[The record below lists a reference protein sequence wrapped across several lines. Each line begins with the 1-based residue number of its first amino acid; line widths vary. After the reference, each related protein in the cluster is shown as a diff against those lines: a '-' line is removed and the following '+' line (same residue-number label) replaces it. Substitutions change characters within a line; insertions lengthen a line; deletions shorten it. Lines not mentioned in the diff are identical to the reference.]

1 MRLTRGTQAAPQ
13 IAGGGAETAS
23 RAAGIPDPEVAM
35 KPIRCIVAGVG
46 ELVDDDP
53 TLLLALDLAHR
64 TGAALHVVHAFEL
77 PQLFTMSPGIEMIY
91 PEGTEQYRVQMQGL
105 LESVVRRNP
114 LGERAVCH
122 AVAGSPGQV
131 LAGCA
136 ERLRAELVIVGAARR
151 GRLGVLGTTAQR
163 VLRAAHM
170 PVLVARESLHR
181 RPARVLLTTD
191 LSEPSAAVQEQALD
205 VVEALYGMSAMQLR
219 SLLVLTLG
227 LMPPPLPS
235 GSLERAASAELDRF
249 LLRRRARVNPVQP
262 AVRVGNASTEIV
274 DEARDWNADLLVVG
288 THARHG
294 VSRVLLGSVAEAC
307 IRDAPCS
314 VLAVPPVRER
324 MPARAPREAAL
335 TAAVLV

>member
-1 MRLTRGTQAAPQ
+1 
-13 IAGGGAETAS
+13 
-23 RAAGIPDPEVAM
+23 M
-35 KPIRCIVAGVG
+35 KPIRCIVAGVA

-64 TGAALHVVHAFEL
+64 TGARLHLVHAFQL
-77 PQLFTMSPGIEMIY
+77 PQLFTLSPGVEMMY
-91 PEGTEQYRVQMQGL
+91 PEGTEQYRVQMQEL

-114 LGERAVCH
+114 LGERAECH

-131 LAGCA
+131 LPDCA
-136 ERLRAELVIVGAARR
+136 EQFRAELVVVGAALR
-151 GRLGVLGTTAQR
+151 GRLGILGTTAQR

-191 LSEPSAAVQEQALD
+191 VSELSASVQERALD
-205 VVEALYGMSAMQLR
+205 VVEALYRAGSTQFR
-219 SLLVLTLG
+219 SLLVVTPG
-227 LMPPPLPS
+227 LMTPPLPA
-235 GSLERAASAELDRF
+235 GSLERAARAELDRF
-249 LLRRRARVNPVQP
+249 LLRRRGRANPVQP

-314 VLAVPPVRER
+314 VLAVPPVRQ
-324 MPARAPREAAL
+324 PAPVRAPRES
-335 TAAVLV
+335 TFAAVAMV

>member
-1 MRLTRGTQAAPQ
+1 
-13 IAGGGAETAS
+13 
-23 RAAGIPDPEVAM
+23 M
-35 KPIRCIVAGVG
+35 KPIRCIVAGVA

-64 TGAALHVVHAFEL
+64 TDATLHLVHAFQL
-77 PQLFTMSPGIEMIY
+77 PQLFTLSPGLEMMY
-91 PEGTEQYRVQMQGL
+91 PEGTEQYRVQMQEL

-122 AVAGSPGQV
+122 AIVGSPGQV
-131 LAGCA
+131 LPDCA
-136 ERLRAELVIVGAARR
+136 EQLRAELVIVGAAGRKRR
-151 GRLGVLGTTAQR
+151 GILGTTAQR

-191 LSEPSAAVQEQALD
+191 LSELSASVQERALD
-205 VVEALYGMSAMQLR
+205 VVEALYGADSTQLR

-227 LMPPPLPS
+227 VMPPQFPE
-235 GSLERAASAELDRF
+235 GSLQRAAGGELDRF
-249 LLRRRARVNPVQP
+249 LLRRRARPNPVQP
-262 AVRVGNASTEIV
+262 AVRVGNAAAEIV
-274 DEARDWNADLLVVG
+274 DEAHDWNADLLVVG

-294 VSRVLLGSVAEAC
+294 VSRVLLGSVAEVC

-314 VLAVPPVRER
+314 VLAVPPVR
-324 MPARAPREAAL
+324 MPAPAHAPRASTHA
-335 TAAVLV
+335 AAVLV

>member
-1 MRLTRGTQAAPQ
+1 
-13 IAGGGAETAS
+13 
-23 RAAGIPDPEVAM
+23 M

-46 ELVDDDP
+46 ELLDDDP

-64 TGAALHVVHAFEL
+64 TGARLHLVHAYEL
-77 PQLFTMSPGIEMIY
+77 PQLFTMSPGVEMMV
-91 PEGTEQYRVQMQGL
+91 PEGTEQYRAQMQGL

-114 LGERAVCH
+114 LGERAECH
-122 AVAGSPGQV
+122 AVAGSPGRV
-131 LAGCA
+131 LPECA
-136 ERLRAELVIVGAARR
+136 EQFRAELVIVGAARR
-151 GRLGVLGTTAQR
+151 GRLGMLGTTAQR

-191 LSEPSAAVQEQALD
+191 LSDLSASVQERGLD
-205 VVEALYGMSAMQLR
+205 VLEALYGPEPTQLR

-227 LMPPPLPS
+227 IMPPPLPA
-235 GSLERAASAELDRF
+235 GSLERAATAELERF
-249 LLRRRARVNPVQP
+249 LLRRRARANPVQP
-262 AVRVGNASTEIV
+262 VVRVGSASTEIV
-274 DEARDWNADLLVVG
+274 DEARDENADLLVVG

-314 VLAVPPVRER
+314 VLAVPPVRV
-324 MPARAPREAAL
+324 PAPVRAPRESAL
-335 TAAVLV
+335 AAVAMA